1 MSEKYKSIF
10 STMGYC
16 VRTMFCMDKRY
27 SLLMIT
33 SLLIGGIVPII
44 NANLVSSAI
53 NLAVNGAA
61 VGSSI
66 TVTCVLL
73 GILTVCQCANVYVM
87 WYRSN
92 HYISM
97 GHMFDII
104 VAKKTLD
111 MKYENAENP
120 RIAELRMR
128 AAKGCSAV
136 PRIAEL
142 ITEVGADIL
151 KMTGSAAIL
160 TMFHPLILLVV
171 IPVAAINYFASNFF
185 QKRHYNNEKREY
197 KPRRRVQYFIETMLD
212 YVAGKEIRIF
222 SASDFIK
229 EKYCKQEEELY
240 GIHKNTEKCSLAN
253 NCVSLLLICAQL
265 LFLYLIVGK
274 AYFEGAAQIADVV
287 LYINLVLVFSNAFS
301 GIFGSFIS
309 IGWQG
314 ERLKDFREYV
324 EIDDDK
330 HMTET
335 VHFNAE
341 NITITFDHVWF
352 RYAGTQDYVLK
363 DVSFQI
369 NNRQK
374 VAIVGENGSGKTTLV
389 KLLMRFYSPTK
400 GRILINGIDY
410 MTIAQE
416 DYYRLFS
423 TVFQNFHLLA
433 YTIRENIHPRLEA
446 CDEKKFAATLKKL
459 DMSEKVNHLPKGA
472 ETYITQEFS
481 QEGLNFSGGELQK
494 LAICRAIY
502 KEAQVLILDE
512 PTSALDPIAE
522 KALYDDLYGIVEDKI
537 MIMISHRLQ
546 STSICD
552 YILFMDKGTVAEEG
566 AHDALMK
573 KNGVYSKM
581 YMLQAKW
588 YV

>member
-53 NLAVNGAA
+53 NLAVNSAA

-111 MKYENAENP
+111 MKYENAEKP

-240 GIHKNTEKCSLAN
+240 GIHKNTEKYSLAN

-566 AHDALMK
+566 SHDALMK

>member
-53 NLAVNGAA
+53 NLTVNGAA

-566 AHDALMK
+566 SHDALMK

>member
-1 MSEKYKSIF
+1 
-10 STMGYC
+10 
-16 VRTMFCMDKRY
+16 
-27 SLLMIT
+27 
-33 SLLIGGIVPII
+33 
-44 NANLVSSAI
+44 
-53 NLAVNGAA
+53 
-61 VGSSI
+61 
-66 TVTCVLL
+66 
-73 GILTVCQCANVYVM
+73 
-87 WYRSN
+87 
-92 HYISM
+92 
-97 GHMFDII
+97 
-104 VAKKTLD
+104 
-111 MKYENAENP
+111 
-120 RIAELRMR
+120 
-128 AAKGCSAV
+128 
-136 PRIAEL
+136 
-142 ITEVGADIL
+142 
-151 KMTGSAAIL
+151 
-160 TMFHPLILLVV
+160 
-171 IPVAAINYFASNFF
+171 
-185 QKRHYNNEKREY
+185 
-197 KPRRRVQYFIETMLD
+197 MLD

-566 AHDALMK
+566 SHDALMK

>member
-53 NLAVNGAA
+53 NLTVNGAA

-240 GIHKNTEKCSLAN
+240 GIHKNTEKYSLAN
-253 NCVSLLLICAQL
+253 NCVSLLLICVQL

-566 AHDALMK
+566 SHDALMK

>member
-53 NLAVNGAA
+53 NLAVNSAA

-240 GIHKNTEKCSLAN
+240 GIHKNTEKYSLAN

-566 AHDALMK
+566 SHDALMK